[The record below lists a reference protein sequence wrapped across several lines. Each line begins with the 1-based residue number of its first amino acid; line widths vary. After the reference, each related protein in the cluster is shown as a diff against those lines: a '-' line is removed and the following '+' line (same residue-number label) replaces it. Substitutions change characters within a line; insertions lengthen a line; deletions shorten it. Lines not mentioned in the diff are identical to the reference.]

1 MTQKKIPMTHAEYAD
16 NHTKIFA
23 RMSGHFLTSHL
34 PEDWDTWNEEK
45 LDQFFSDHAWEPLEY
60 WGVNDV
66 FELIDNLTIDVM
78 TLMGME
84 IKNDC
89 N

>member
-1 MTQKKIPMTHAEYAD
+1 MTQKKIPMTHEEYAD

-23 RMSGHFLTSHL
+23 RMSGHFLTTHL

-60 WGVNDV
+60 WPVNDV

-78 TLMGME
+78 NLMGME

>member
-1 MTQKKIPMTHAEYAD
+1 MTNVKIKMTHAEYSIE
-16 NHTKIFA
+16 HTKIFA

-34 PEDWDTWNEEK
+34 PDDWDTWEEEK
-45 LDQFFSDHAWEPLEY
+45 IDQFFSDHAWEPLEY
-60 WGVNDV
+60 WPVNDV
-66 FELIDNLTIDVM
+66 FELIDALTIDVM
-78 TLMGME
+78 NLMGME